1 MNVLQQHN
9 FFIFRKAA
17 FCGARVAFSSLTP
30 CFFQFQSGP
39 CNRPL
44 GYVRASL
51 TYYVVVFTGITF
63 SCIPELEYVATDAR
77 KIDDVSMDES
87 NEELG
92 LELRE
97 QIVDKLDIETIC

>member
-1 MNVLQQHN
+1 M
-9 FFIFRKAA
+9 
-17 FCGARVAFSSLTP
+17 S
-30 CFFQFQSGP
+30 
-39 CNRPL
+39 
-44 GYVRASL
+44 ASL
-51 TYYVVVFTGITF
+51 TYYVVVFTGINF

-97 QIVDKLDIETIC
+97 QLVDKLDIEKICWDILPDKNPKINHLTIMEQVKMDINKE